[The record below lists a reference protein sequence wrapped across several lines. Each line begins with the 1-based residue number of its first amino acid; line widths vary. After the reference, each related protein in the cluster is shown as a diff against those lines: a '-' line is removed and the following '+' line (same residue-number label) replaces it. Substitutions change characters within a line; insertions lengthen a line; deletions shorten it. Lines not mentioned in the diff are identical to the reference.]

1 MSVGASEFWG
11 GGGGGLAHGGE
22 MTHGDSYG
30 EVLAS
35 GRRRNHKCELV
46 PLFQGVKCD
55 TQCPAQTGSQ
65 APCTCMML

>member
-1 MSVGASEFWG
+1 M
-11 GGGGGLAHGGE
+11 AHGGE